1 MQLAIADRPGGPAMP
16 LPLGWHHSGRPAQLL
31 GRPTNS
37 GIGPAGPA
45 MEKQMH
51 QSAATAGEELSGNAL
66 LGPGEIS
73 ATTGRDHKGSSRGN
87 YRPR

>member
-1 MQLAIADRPGGPAMP
+1 
-16 LPLGWHHSGRPAQLL
+16 
-31 GRPTNS
+31 
-37 GIGPAGPA
+37 

-51 QSAATAGEELSGNAL
+51 QPAATAGEELSGNAL

-87 YRPR
+87 YRPRRIT